1 MLANK
6 FGLSDQVSASYEYLT
21 DGRSR
26 VLQIGA
32 LQIRFRRTASSLM
45 DLSGSIMGEINLAL
59 RYLGRKQV
67 DTEQV
72 RSRLSQILS
81 KEDKKRLN
89 QWAPQSPEW
98 MQALISNLPL

>member
-6 FGLSDQVSASYEYLT
+6 FGLSDQVPASYEYLT